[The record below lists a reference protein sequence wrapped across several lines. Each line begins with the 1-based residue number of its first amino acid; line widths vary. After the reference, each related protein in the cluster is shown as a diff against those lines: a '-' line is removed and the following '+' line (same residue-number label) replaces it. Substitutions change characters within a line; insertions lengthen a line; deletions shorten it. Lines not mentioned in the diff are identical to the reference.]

1 MASSYSKLSL
11 DRAHFI
17 SVYKPLKAIMN
28 FQYKFVE
35 KPPTSAIVNTYIQ
48 FLLFKNHLKLIY
60 FFSKNTIF
68 IRRSSI
74 GSTKKRLQKAK
85 LEVVFI
91 VCLNSP

>member
-60 FFSKNTIF
+60 FFQRTQFLFVAAPLDRLKKGSKKQN
-68 IRRSSI
+68 
-74 GSTKKRLQKAK
+74 
-85 LEVVFI
+85 
-91 VCLNSP
+91 